1 MESARDKRTG
11 EKVDAEEL
19 WLLDIVDT
27 SGYVCW
33 GCGIEMYPSAWQKGS
48 KKRPSF
54 NKMPGKEHI
63 NCDADAESAV
73 VKQGQKKSVRHLLD
87 SAPGLMPVGLKLIEK
102 RLVVD
107 PDATGGENNSST
119 TRTASSTSNNGK
131 TPTRQSR
138 RPVNAIRQICRAFIH
153 FPYDRGMSLLIP
165 DIDADTY
172 MSVFKKLKDPIQ
184 SYPEQRIFYS
194 QLLWQK
200 FEQDE
205 NQIVIPLSGEW
216 VKDESGKLKPSRS
229 YKLHVKWSGWS
240 QAKRTA
246 LRNELEAAQEEA
258 KDAGKKK
265 LKDRAQIFF
274 IGEQSNEDHEV
285 FHVVDYRLICAI
297 VGHITYPR
305 I

>member
-1 MESARDKRTG
+1 MESARDKHTG

-33 GCGIEMYPSAWQKGS
+33 GCGIEMYPSAWKKGS

-54 NKMPGKEHI
+54 SKMPGKEHI
-63 NCDADAESAV
+63 NCDADAESTV

-87 SAPGLMPVGLKLIEK
+87 SAPGLMPAGLKLIEK
-102 RLVVD
+102 RPFVD
-107 PDATGGENNSST
+107 PDATSDENSSST
-119 TRTASSTSNNGK
+119 IRSASSTSSSGNA
-131 TPTRQSR
+131 PTRQSR

-153 FPYDRGMSLLIP
+153 FPYDRGMSLHIP

-194 QLLWQK
+194 QLLWRK
-200 FEQDE
+200 FDQDE
-205 NQIVIPLSGEW
+205 NRIVIPLSGEW
-216 VKDESGKLKPSRS
+216 VKDEFGRLKPSRS
-229 YKLHVKWSGWS
+229 YKLHVEWSGWS
-240 QAKRTA
+240 QSKRTA
-246 LRNELEAAQEEA
+246 LRNELEAALEEA

-265 LKDRAQIFF
+265 LKDRAQMILPAN
-274 IGEQSNEDHEV
+274 S
-285 FHVVDYRLICAI
+285 
-297 VGHITYPR
+297 GHATK
-305 I
+305 